1 MYLWH
6 SPKVMTAFGACTSK
20 LGKCF
25 DSGIQ
30 KNTQQQRHPPPPPL
44 CFSHMHAKEP
54 LQVNYW
60 LVFTQSAADK
70 QVCN

>member
-1 MYLWH
+1 LAFTKGNDSLWGLH
-6 SPKVMTAFGACTSK
+6 KQVGEMFRQRNS
-20 LGKCF
+20 
-25 DSGIQ
+25 